1 MLPPFSKL
9 LLITVSSESSKLAL
23 DKAKAIKHLF
33 YNLKELKVLGPI
45 PAQIF
50 YINKKYRFKLLVK
63 SMNPL
68 TIQNYLISKRFSF
81 KESSKVK
88 VKLDIDPYNLY

>member
-1 MLPPFSKL
+1 M
-9 LLITVSSESSKLAL
+9 SSESSKLAL
-23 DKAKAIKHLF
+23 DKANAINHLF

-81 KESSKVK
+81 KESSKIK